1 MYSWMIGKH
10 FFSRKNGQAISSS
23 PHLPFRRFIFGGR
36 DPGEKSTRWLSL
48 LLFRWTDENENESD
62 YGDDDDDDDDQAIQL
77 SPVGQTEP
85 AFQVKIW
92 NMKTI
97 KLISF
102 TGAIYGFVGAG
113 PLVHNDERPKPIPTS
128 GTLKKI
134 KVASDYRQ
142 PLRTIQSISTPTD
155 PTLTKTTS
163 GITIRTA

>member
-1 MYSWMIGKH
+1 M
-10 FFSRKNGQAISSS
+10 
-23 PHLPFRRFIFGGR
+23 
-36 DPGEKSTRWLSL
+36 

-113 PLVHNDERPKPIPTS
+113 PSVHNDERPKPIPTS

-142 PLRTIQSISTPTD
+142 ALRTIQSISTPTD
-155 PTLTKTTS
+155 PTKTTS
-163 GITIRTA
+163 DITIRTA